1 MWGKWGGEWYA
12 TKAPGMTQ
20 PKEATVQGRY
30 LRPFSSFL
38 LKSYYTIFECQCI
51 FRSFTLLPHI
61 FYALFTTKD
70 GRVTL
75 LKARTEWIP
84 SGHKEKHMKI
94 ILWLAEKLMK
104 LVAQITSICLMSLM
118 MCQGGGLPMQLLW
131 SLIDACVYDVINVI
145 FPKEKNTNL
154 PGFFPPKTAPLMSI
168 MWTAPGSQRVP
179 AHTASAGPHSV
190 MMTVP
195 RRSILTAPANLLFM
209 VFITTCQDINR
220 KWIAMFI
227 NTALKQ
233 HP

>member
-118 MCQGGGLPMQLLW
+118 MCQGGGAA
-131 SLIDACVYDVINVI
+131 DAIVVIAYRCMCVWCDKCHI
-145 FPKEKNTNL
+145 PEREKHKFA
-154 PGFFPPKTAPLMSI
+154 GFFPP
-168 MWTAPGSQRVP
+168 
-179 AHTASAGPHSV
+179 
-190 MMTVP
+190 
-195 RRSILTAPANLLFM
+195 
-209 VFITTCQDINR
+209 
-220 KWIAMFI
+220 
-227 NTALKQ
+227 
-233 HP
+233 